1 MKLAPGTREPA
12 RLAEPMSIALV
23 GNPNSGKSTIFNALT
38 GLRQKVA
45 NYPGV
50 TIEKKIGYFFDLHG
64 RKCQLIDL
72 PGTYSLLPS
81 APDEEIT
88 CEVLFGAR
96 PDTPV
101 PDAVI
106 CVIDATHLER
116 SLYLVAQVL
125 DLGLPTIVALN
136 MMDLFEEGGDC
147 LDVAALSARLGCPVI
162 PCQASRR
169 RGLIELRT
177 ALSRQ
182 ISPSRSICRRLPEAV
197 EESLSRIALDFPEE
211 KAERR
216 ALCALVLGA
225 PDPQRL
231 AELLAVTHL
240 LPSLREEQQ
249 RLERDLPDWR
259 QQTIATRQR
268 EIRALT
274 AGVFQKSP
282 VMAKSIADWL
292 DRWVTH
298 PFWGWLIFLGIMG
311 TMFLAVFQMG
321 AGPKDA
327 INGLFVALSAKIEK
341 VLPAGDLRDLLTNGV
356 IGGAGNVIVFLP
368 QILILFFFLGLLEE
382 SGYMARA
389 VFLMDKVMSRV
400 GLPGRAFIPL
410 LASHACAIPG
420 ILSARTL
427 SDPRDR
433 MVTILVAPFAS
444 CSARLPVY
452 VLMIAAFF
460 GGRRGA
466 GVAEAGIVMVLYLLG
481 LAAAFGFAWL
491 FKNSLFRS
499 RPAPL
504 VLELPPYRRPSL
516 RTIAAQMLSRAGSFL
531 RRAGTAIVAISVILW
546 WLTAYPKSSGR
557 DRSAQLAGS
566 FAGQIGHCIEPAIR
580 PLGFNWKIGI
590 GLISA
595 QAARE
600 NFVSTMGVLY
610 AGQSDGEGKAR
621 PVTLS
626 QALLADRWPDGRPVF
641 TQLVCVTIL
650 LFFVFSLQCVSTVVA
665 VRRETGSWRWA
676 FFQFGYMTLFAYA
689 VCLTVY
695 QAGRAIGL

>member
-1 MKLAPGTREPA
+1 MKPAPGAREPP
-12 RLAEPMSIALV
+12 RLAVPKNIALV
-23 GNPNSGKSTIFNALT
+23 GNPNSGKTTIFNALT

-50 TIEKKIGYFFDLHG
+50 TIEKKIGFFFDLHG

-96 PDTPV
+96 PDTPA

-125 DLGLPTIVALN
+125 DLGLPAIVALN
-136 MMDLFEEGGDC
+136 MMDLLEEGGSHV
-147 LDVAALSARLGCPVI
+147 DVAALSARLGCPVI
-162 PCQASRR
+162 PCQASKRK
-169 RGLIELRT
+169 GLTELRA
-177 ALSRQ
+177 ALSLQ
-182 ISPSRSICRRLPEAV
+182 TSWAGPICRRLPEAV
-197 EESLSRIALDFPEE
+197 EEALSRITADFPEA
-211 KAERR
+211 KVERR
-216 ALCALVLGA
+216 ALCSLVLGA
-225 PDPQRL
+225 PDPRRL

-240 LPSLREEQQ
+240 LPSLEREQQ
-249 RLERDLPDWR
+249 RLEKELPDWR
-259 QQTIATRQR
+259 QQTIAMRQGQ
-268 EIRALT
+268 IRALL
-274 AGVFQKSP
+274 AGVFREP
-282 VMAKSIADWL
+282 RVMTGSATDWL

-298 PFWGWLIFLGIMG
+298 PFWGWVIFLGIMG
-311 TMFLAVFQMG
+311 AMFLAVFQMG

-327 INGLFVALSAKIEK
+327 INGLFSALAAKIDK
-341 VLPAGDLRDLLTNGV
+341 LLPAGDLRDLLTHGV

-368 QILILFFFLGLLEE
+368 QILVLFFFLGLLEE

-389 VFLMDKVMSRV
+389 AFLMDKLMSRV
-400 GLPGRAFIPL
+400 GLQGRAFIPL

-460 GGRRGA
+460 GGGRSA
-466 GVAEAGIVMVLYLLG
+466 GIAEAGIVMALYLLG
-481 LAAAFGFAWL
+481 LAAAFGFAWI
-491 FKNSLFRS
+491 FKRSLFRG

-516 RTIAAQMLSRAGSFL
+516 RVIATQMLFRAGAFL
-531 RRAGTAIVAISVILW
+531 RRAGTTIVAISVILW
-546 WLTAYPKSSGR
+546 WLTAYPKTTGG
-557 DRSAQLAGS
+557 DRAAQLAGS
-566 FAGQIGHCIEPAIR
+566 FAGQIGHWIEPVIR

-590 GLISA
+590 GLLSA

-610 AGQSDGEGKAR
+610 AGQPDPEGKAG
-621 PVTLS
+621 PVSLS
-626 QALLADRWPDGRPVF
+626 RALLADRWPDGRPVF
-641 TQLVCVTIL
+641 TPLVCVTIL
-650 LFFVFSLQCVSTVVA
+650 LFFVFSLQCVSTVVT

-676 FFQFGYMTLFAYA
+676 FFQFGYMTLFAYTISLA
-689 VCLTVY
+689 VY
-695 QAGRAIGL
+695 QAGRAFGF

>member
-1 MKLAPGTREPA
+1 MKLAPGAREPA
-12 RLAEPMSIALV
+12 RLAEPTNIALV
-23 GNPNSGKSTIFNALT
+23 GNPNSGKSTLFNALT

-50 TIEKKIGYFFDLHG
+50 TIEKKIGFFFDLHG

-72 PGTYSLLPS
+72 PGTYSLSPS

-88 CEVLFGAR
+88 CEILFGAR

-106 CVIDATHLER
+106 CVVDATHLER

-125 DLGLPTIVALN
+125 DLGLPAIVILN
-136 MMDLFEEGGDC
+136 MMDLLEEGGDR
-147 LDVAALSARLGCPVI
+147 LDVAALASKLGCPVI

-169 RGLIELRT
+169 KGLIELRA
-177 ALSRQ
+177 ALSREL
-182 ISPSRSICRRLPEAV
+182 SPSHPICRQVPARV
-197 EESLSRIALDFPEE
+197 EESLARISADFPEE
-211 KAERR
+211 RVERK

-240 LPSLREEQQ
+240 LPSLREEQK
-249 RLERDLPDWR
+249 RLEREMPDWR
-259 QQTIATRQR
+259 QQTIALRQQ
-268 EIRALT
+268 EIHGIAS
-274 AGVFQKSP
+274 GVFQKSP
-282 VMAKSIADWL
+282 MMVRTMTDWL

-298 PFWGWLIFLGIMG
+298 PLGGWLIFLGIMG
-311 TMFLAVFQMG
+311 TMFLAVFEMG
-321 AGPKDA
+321 AAPKDA
-327 INGLFVALSAKIEK
+327 INSLFLALAARIEK
-341 VLPAGDLRDLLTNGV
+341 VFPAGDLRDLLTQGV

-368 QILILFFFLGLLEE
+368 QILVLFFFLGLLED

-389 VFLMDKVMSRV
+389 AFLMDKVMSRV
-400 GLPGRAFIPL
+400 GLQGKAFIPL

-420 ILSARTL
+420 ILAARTL

-460 GGRRGA
+460 GGRPGA
-466 GVAEAGIVMVLYLLG
+466 GVAEAGIVMFLYLLG
-481 LAAAFGFAWL
+481 LATAFGFAWL
-491 FKNSLFRS
+491 FKHTLFRS

-504 VLELPPYRRPSL
+504 VLDLPPYRRPSL
-516 RTIAAQMLSRAGSFL
+516 RTIWVQMISRAGAFL
-531 RRAGTAIVAISVILW
+531 RRAGTTIVAISVILW
-546 WLTAYPKSSGR
+546 WLSAYPKIPGE

-566 FAGQIGHCIEPAIR
+566 FAGQVGHFIEPMIR

-600 NFVSTMGVLY
+600 NFVSTIGVLY
-610 AGQSDGEGKAR
+610 AGRSEGSTQPAS
-621 PVTLS
+621 LS
-626 QALLADRWPDGRPVF
+626 RALLADRWPDGRPVF
-641 TQLVCVTIL
+641 TPLVCLTIM

-676 FFQFGYMTLFAYA
+676 LFQFGYMTFFAYGI
-689 VCLTVY
+689 CLVVY
-695 QAGRAIGL
+695 QAGRALGL

>member
-1 MKLAPGTREPA
+1 MKLAPGGRERA
-12 RLAEPMSIALV
+12 RLAEPTNIAFV
-23 GNPNSGKSTIFNALT
+23 GNPNSGKSTLFNALT

-50 TIEKKIGYFFDLHG
+50 TIEKKIGFCYDLHG

-88 CEVLFGAR
+88 CEVLFGMR

-106 CVIDATHLER
+106 CVLDATHLER
-116 SLYLVAQVL
+116 SLYLVTQVL
-125 DLGLPTIVALN
+125 DLGLPIIVALN
-136 MMDLFEEGGDC
+136 MMDLLEERGDSI
-147 LDVAALSARLGCPVI
+147 DVEALAAKLGCPVI
-162 PCQASRR
+162 PCQASKRK
-169 RGLIELRT
+169 GLIEIRA
-177 ALSRQ
+177 ALSREL
-182 ISPSRSICRRLPEAV
+182 SPSRPICRRLPEPVGDA
-197 EESLSRIALDFPEE
+197 LTRIARDFPQE
-211 KAERR
+211 KVERR
-216 ALCALVLGA
+216 ALCSLVLSA
-225 PDPQRL
+225 PDSQRL

-240 LPSLREEQQ
+240 LPSLREEQE
-249 RLERDLPDWR
+249 RLQEKMPDWR
-259 QQTIATRQR
+259 QQSIAMRQQ

-274 AGVFQKSP
+274 ADVFRKSP
-282 VMAKSIADWL
+282 VIGKSATDWL

-298 PFWGWLIFLGIMG
+298 PFWGWWIFLGIMG
-311 TMFLAVFQMG
+311 TMFLAVFEMG

-327 INGLFVALSAKIEK
+327 INGLFLALAVGIKK
-341 VLPAGDLRDLLTNGV
+341 VLPAGDLRDLLTEGV
-356 IGGAGNVIVFLP
+356 IGGAGNVVVFLP
-368 QILILFFFLGLLEE
+368 QILVLFFFLGLLED

-389 VFLMDKVMSRV
+389 AFLMDKVMSRV
-400 GLPGRAFIPL
+400 GLQGRAFIPL

-420 ILSARTL
+420 ILAARTL

-452 VLMIAAFF
+452 VLLIAAFF
-460 GGRRGA
+460 GGRPGA
-466 GVAEAGIVMVLYLLG
+466 AVAEAGIVMFLYLLG
-481 LAAAFGFAWL
+481 LGAAFGFAWL

-499 RPAPL
+499 RPTPL

-516 RTIAAQMLSRAGSFL
+516 RTIAAQMGSRAGAFL
-531 RRAGTAIVAISVILW
+531 RRAGTTIVAISVILW
-546 WLTAYPKSSGR
+546 WLTAYPKVSDG

-566 FAGQIGHCIEPAIR
+566 FAGRIGHCIEPAIR

-600 NFVSTMGVLY
+600 NFVSTIGVLY
-610 AGQSDGEGKAR
+610 AGVSKGDAQ
-621 PVTLS
+621 PVSLA

-641 TQLVCVTIL
+641 SPLVCLTIM

-665 VRRETGSWRWA
+665 VRRETGSWKWA
-676 FFQFGYMTLFAYA
+676 LFQFGYMTLFAYV
-689 VCLTVY
+689 VCLAVY
-695 QAGRAIGL
+695 QIGRAFGF

>member
-1 MKLAPGTREPA
+1 MKLAPGARERAP
-12 RLAEPMSIALV
+12 LTEPTNIALV
-23 GNPNSGKSTIFNALT
+23 GNPNSGKSTLFNGLT

-50 TIEKKIGYFFDLHG
+50 TIEKKIGFFFDLHG
-64 RKCQLIDL
+64 RRCQLIDL

-88 CEVLFGAR
+88 CEVLFGTR

-106 CVIDATHLER
+106 CVVDATHLER
-116 SLYLVAQVL
+116 GLYLVTQVL
-125 DLGLPTIVALN
+125 DLGLPAIVILN
-136 MMDLFEEGGDC
+136 MMDLLEEGGDR
-147 LDVAALSARLGCPVI
+147 LDVAGLAARLGCPVI
-162 PCQASRR
+162 PCQASKRK
-169 RGLIELRT
+169 GLIELRA
-177 ALSRQ
+177 ALSQ
-182 ISPSRSICRRLPEAV
+182 ELSPGRPVCRRCPAPV
-197 EESLSRIALDFPEE
+197 EESLARVIVDFPEE
-211 KAERR
+211 RVERR
-216 ALCALVLGA
+216 ALCALILGA

-231 AELLAVTHL
+231 AEVLAVTHL
-240 LPSLREEQQ
+240 LPSLREEQE
-249 RLERDLPDWR
+249 RLEAKMPDWR
-259 QQTIATRQR
+259 QQTIAMRQR

-274 AGVFQKSP
+274 AEVLRKSP
-282 VMAKSIADWL
+282 VIAKSATDWL
-292 DRWVTH
+292 DHWVTH
-298 PFWGWLIFLGIMG
+298 PFGGWLIFLGIMG
-311 TMFLAVFQMG
+311 TMFLAVFEVG

-327 INGLFVALSAKIEK
+327 INALFAALAARLEK
-341 VLPAGDLRDLLTNGV
+341 LLPAGDLRDLLTEGV

-368 QILILFFFLGLLEE
+368 QILVLFFFLGLLED

-389 VFLMDKVMSRV
+389 AFLMDKLMSRV
-400 GLPGRAFIPL
+400 GLQGKAFIPL

-420 ILSARTL
+420 ILAARTL

-460 GGRRGA
+460 GGRPGA
-466 GVAEAGIVMVLYLLG
+466 GVAEAGIVMSLYLLG
-481 LAAAFGFAWL
+481 LATAFGFAWL
-491 FKNSLFRS
+491 FKNSFFRG

-516 RTIAAQMLSRAGSFL
+516 RTIGAQMITRAGAFL
-531 RRAGTAIVAISVILW
+531 RRAGTTIVAISVILW
-546 WLTAYPKSSGR
+546 WLTAYPKVSGG

-566 FAGQIGHCIEPAIR
+566 FAGQIGHWIEPVIR

-600 NFVSTMGVLY
+600 NFVSTIGVLY
-610 AGQSDGEGKAR
+610 AGQSEGETG
-621 PVTLS
+621 PTSLS
-626 QALLADRWPDGRPVF
+626 RALLADRWPDGRPVF
-641 TQLVCVTIL
+641 TPLVCLTIM

-676 FFQFGYMTLFAYA
+676 FFQFGYMTFFAY
-689 VCLTVY
+689 VICLAVY
-695 QAGRAIGL
+695 QAGRAFGL